1 MPENK
6 RWNIGDIFKVFLFY
20 FFMMLVGI
28 PVFLRVSKQIFR
40 FDLIEAFGQNT
51 ILLSLSLVCKYFDLS
66 LCFLYYSGRI
76 WLACNIIRF
85 YSP

>member
-1 MPENK
+1 MLDKK

-40 FDLIEAFGQNT
+40 FDYHFTGIAEES
-51 ILLSLSLVCKYFDLS
+51 I
-66 LCFLYYSGRI
+66 
-76 WLACNIIRF
+76 
-85 YSP
+85 